1 MSLSTDALMAAVPR
15 SIPGSRA
22 SRTGVLGLGVVAVAL
37 AVAAVG
43 CSGKKETAA
52 PPATAATAPTKAV
65 SKGPL
70 VVTNAD
76 GSPFV
81 PTKTFTGDG
90 SGAAWEIP
98 VGPVTVKGGKLT
110 VQVGAIPGHDSVY
123 DYARLQGADGKSVKV
138 EAEDPGTTGDA
149 YSSVDGTPGHWWLHS
164 YKLFSKERAVLVRKT
179 QGTAP
184 VLTTT
189 LTVPNGTYQLFIGS
203 FQGDSS
209 GPFAIGV
216 RWE

>member
-1 MSLSTDALMAAVPR
+1 MSPSTG
-15 SIPGSRA
+15 PGSASVPQSSRDRLAGRPRA
-22 SRTGVLGLGVVAVAL
+22 LWLGLGLLCLAVTVVA
-37 AVAAVG
+37 
-43 CSGKKETAA
+43 CSGKKEGPA
-52 PPATAATAPTKAV
+52 PPSTEATAPTKVV
-65 SKGPL
+65 SRGPL

-81 PTKTFTGDG
+81 PMKTFIGDG
-90 SGAAWEIP
+90 SGRAWEIS
-98 VGPVTVKGGKLT
+98 VGSVTVKKGKLT
-110 VQVGAIPGHDSVY
+110 VQVGALPGYDSVY
-123 DYARLQGADGKSVKV
+123 DYVRLQGADGKSVKV
-138 EAEDPGTTGDA
+138 EAEDPATTGDT
-149 YSSVDGTPGHWWLHS
+149 YSKVDGTPGHWWLHA
-164 YKLFSKERAVLVRKT
+164 YNVFSKEQAVLVRKT

-189 LTVPNGTYQLFIGS
+189 VNVPDGTYQLFVGS